1 MQPIFLI
8 GYMGSG
14 KSTLGFTLSRLT
26 GLDFIDIDTFIENRY
41 HKSISQLFADHGE
54 QWFRNVERNVLHEL
68 GEFENVIIACGGG
81 TPCHL
86 GNMDFMLAHG
96 NVVWLDASV
105 DSIFLR
111 LAIPSARRK
120 RPLIANMDD
129 AQLRSFIIE
138 ALASRQ
144 PFYSRA
150 NIHFD
155 ASRLESRDQID
166 QSTAELASILGL
178 KPL

>member
-68 GEFENVIIACGGG
+68 
-81 TPCHL
+81 
-86 GNMDFMLAHG
+86 
-96 NVVWLDASV
+96 
-105 DSIFLR
+105 
-111 LAIPSARRK
+111 
-120 RPLIANMDD
+120 AN
-129 AQLRSFIIE
+129 
-138 ALASRQ
+138 SR
-144 PFYSRA
+144 
-150 NIHFD
+150 
-155 ASRLESRDQID
+155 
-166 QSTAELASILGL
+166 T
-178 KPL
+178 

>member
-1 MQPIFLI
+1 
-8 GYMGSG
+8 MGSG

-150 NIHFD
+150 NIHLD